1 MNSDND
7 YESMALDPLMV
18 LHAELEN
25 RISAVLK
32 ESGANPDDLSEFR
45 EMERELTRRET

>member
-7 YESMALDPLMV
+7 YEGMVLDLLMV
-18 LHAELEN
+18 LHAEFEN
-25 RISAVLK
+25 RLRAVLK

>member
-7 YESMALDPLMV
+7 YEGMALDPLIV

-25 RISAVLK
+25 SLRAVLK
-32 ESGANPDDLSEFR
+32 ESGANPDDLNEFR

>member
-1 MNSDND
+1 MDND
-7 YESMALDPLMV
+7 YESMDLDLLIV
-18 LHAELEN
+18 LHVELEN

-32 ESGANPDDLSEFR
+32 ESGASDDLNEFR